1 MAKRGVAVTPFLSQ
15 PENLSVWESPVVT
28 VHIPTAL
35 RTFSDGREEVEVEG
49 GSSLR
54 QIIERLNAACPGIKG
69 RILDEEGQDIHP
81 GIAIF
86 INDEQTSEGLI
97 QRVPE
102 QASIQILPA
111 MGGGSLA

>member
-1 MAKRGVAVTPFLSQ
+1 M
-15 PENLSVWESPVVT
+15 VT

-35 RTFSDGREEVEVEG
+35 RSFSGDREKVEVAG
-49 GSSLR
+49 GASLR
-54 QIIERLNAACPGIKG
+54 QVFERLNAECPGIKG
-69 RILDEEGQDIHP
+69 RLLDEEGQDIHP

-86 INDEQTSEGLI
+86 IDDEQTSEGLI

-102 QASIQILPA
+102 QASIHILPA